1 MVLEG
6 RVCEER
12 KIREGRKRMKE
23 RRYFIPV
30 LIRRHQI
37 AEIQLCSL
45 RCLVTKNLAWRKVMR

>member
-1 MVLEG
+1 MALEG

-30 LIRRHQI
+30 LTT
-37 AEIQLCSL
+37 E
-45 RCLVTKNLAWRKVMR
+45 